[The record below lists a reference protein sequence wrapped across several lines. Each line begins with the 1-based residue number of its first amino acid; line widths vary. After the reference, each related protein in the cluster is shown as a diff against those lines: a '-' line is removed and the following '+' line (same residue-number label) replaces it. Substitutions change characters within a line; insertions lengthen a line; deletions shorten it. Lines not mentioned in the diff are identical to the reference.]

1 MILRASRTL
10 LFVLVIPVALAGRFT
25 SSGPVLTITL
35 KESVPPPPNG
45 DETTH
50 ETGAPETP
58 QPWHPFDVSS
68 LRPSLVYSI
77 GSRQPPLPNWL
88 PALTSLSFGLGSSYA
103 PQETPQHPSWIES
116 TAKLDIRD
124 LGAQI
129 QIQPSHE
136 LHSGRTNL
144 LLQASRGAHYVFAK
158 ISRVYDDDDQ
168 GSTASSSSSPMKN
181 NARRSSNASNQPTT
195 TPTIPTSTATTRLEA
210 VKASALFRLPFAS
223 LAALRVTP
231 AVTREQGS
239 AAAVWSCD
247 VEAVTGGRGRTQA
260 VLHCEYERPSLAV
273 QYQPDSNNLLRPVM
287 DLYSGKIVYQ
297 WILALRDGGSVNTRV
312 DPDSAVTVQWTDPTA
327 AGSWVTDV
335 RVPLE
340 KPLTA
345 NVRVRRQFQF

>member
-10 LFVLVIPVALAGRFT
+10 LFVLVIPVALAGRFA

-35 KESVPPPPNG
+35 KESVPPPPKG
-45 DETTH
+45 DDRKTH
-50 ETGAPETP
+50 ETGAPESP

-77 GSRQPPLPNWL
+77 GSRQPPLPHWL
-88 PALTSLSFGLGSSYA
+88 PALQSLRFGLGSSYS

-116 TAKLDIRD
+116 TAKFDIRD
-124 LGAQI
+124 LGAQF

-158 ISRVYDDDDQ
+158 ISRVYDDDDAT
-168 GSTASSSSSPMKN
+168 STSTVSSSSSPMNN
-181 NARRSSNASNQPTT
+181 NARHSASTSKEPTTPTT
-195 TPTIPTSTATTRLEA
+195 TTTATTRLEA
-210 VKASALFRLPFAS
+210 VKASALFRLPYRS
-223 LAALRVTP
+223 LAAVRVTP
-231 AVTREQGS
+231 ALDFCGE
-239 AAAVWSCD
+239 AVLSCD

-273 QYQPDSNNLLRPVM
+273 QYQPDPHNLIRPVI